1 MPESTS
7 PPPEAV
13 VAQMIFGKWVAMAL
27 SVAAQL
33 RVADSL
39 ATGPKSV
46 ADLAAETGAHAP
58 SLYRVLRALASVGV
72 FAEGADGRFGQT
84 PLSEVLRSDVPGSMR
99 AVADYCGADWS
110 WRPWGKLLDTVR
122 TGRTAFDEVFG
133 EQAFEYLARHPA
145 ESAVF
150 NEGMTGFSMQESP
163 AVAEAYDFSPFGTI
177 VDVGGGHGH
186 LLCTILKK
194 HPGPKG
200 IVFDSPHVAEG
211 ATPRIAA
218 AGLAGRCRA
227 EGGDFFASV
236 PAGDAYVMKHI
247 IHDWPD
253 DKAMAILR
261 NCRAAAKPG
270 AKLVLV
276 EMVIPPGNGP
286 SPGKLLDLEML
297 VIASGK
303 ERTEGEYADLLAG
316 AGWKLA
322 GITPTK
328 SPTSVIEGVAA

>member
-1 MPESTS
+1 MSDTAP

-13 VAQMIFGKWVAMAL
+13 VTQMIFGKWVAMAL
-27 SVAAQL
+27 SVAAKL
-33 RVADSL
+33 RLADAL
-39 ATGPKSV
+39 AAGPKSLD
-46 ADLAAETGAHAP
+46 DLAAATSTHAP
-58 SLYRVLRALASVGV
+58 SLFRVLRALASVGV
-72 FAEGADGRFGQT
+72 FAEDADGRFRQT
-84 PLSEVLRSDVPGSMR
+84 QLSEVLRSDVPRSMR

-110 WRPWGKLLDTVR
+110 WRPWGQLLETVR
-122 TGRTAFDEVFG
+122 TGRTAFDEVYG
-133 EQAFEYLARHPA
+133 EQVFDYLTKHPE

-186 LLCTILKK
+186 LLCTLLKK
-194 HPGPKG
+194 YPGPVG
-200 IVFDSPHVAEG
+200 VVFDAPHVVAG
-211 ATPRIAA
+211 ATPRIAE

-236 PAGDAYVMKHI
+236 PAGDAYLMKHI

-253 DKAMAILR
+253 DRATTILR
-261 NCRAAAKPG
+261 NCRAAAKAG
-270 AKLVLV
+270 AKLLLV

-286 SPGKLLDLEML
+286 APGKLLDLEML

-303 ERTEGEYADLLAG
+303 ERTEAEYATLLAG
-316 AGWKLA
+316 AGWRL
-322 GITPTK
+322 TRVVPTQ
-328 SPTSVIEGVAA
+328 SPASVVEGEAA